1 VSVEP
6 SPGARP
12 RLSRKAVFRRDK
24 VRDADLLLLP
34 ERILKLN
41 QTGSA
46 IIRRCNGI
54 RTIAEIAGELEVE
67 FHRTGL
73 RGEVEAFLG
82 RMADQG
88 AIEV

>member
-1 VSVEP
+1 MSVEL

-12 RLSRKAVFRRDK
+12 RLSRKVVFRHDQ
-24 VRDADLLLLP
+24 VRHADLLLLP

-41 QTGSA
+41 PTGGA
-46 IIRRCNGI
+46 IIRRCDGV

-73 RGEVEAFLG
+73 SGAVEAFLG
-82 RMADQG
+82 RMAEQG
-88 AIEV
+88 AIEA